1 MKKRRTQDC
10 GKKPKQLFYINQTR
24 FHSSFC
30 LLFFIQLTGKNANF
44 QKSMR
49 RFYESILNGVNHNQ
63 KNQQEKSL
71 LSGQNNFHPSCYHPL
86 FDHPAFVLTKS
97 GAIMA
102 ICYSKKMK
110 VLNSI
115 FYAYQIQ
122 ECTLSPAGGG
132 STSNRMF
139 FQFRGGHLFK

>member
-1 MKKRRTQDC
+1 M
-10 GKKPKQLFYINQTR
+10 
-24 FHSSFC
+24 
-30 LLFFIQLTGKNANF
+30 
-44 QKSMR
+44 
-49 RFYESILNGVNHNQ
+49 ESIITRKITRENLCFQGEIN
-63 KNQQEKSL
+63 STPF
-71 LSGQNNFHPSCYHPL
+71 SYHPL

-139 FQFRGGHLFK
+139 FQFRGGQTFHYL